1 MTKVISMT
9 YPLWKQLEQLK
20 TSTWVDLTHTFDET
34 IPCFSEFERA
44 KVSTLF
50 NVADDGFYVQNWNIV
65 TQYGTHV
72 DAPIHFVEKTRY
84 LHEIDLKEL
93 VLPLVVLDFSQEVAA
108 DADFILT
115 RDHIKQWETEHG
127 SIEPGTF
134 VAFRSDWSKRWPDI
148 EHFENK
154 DAEGQ
159 LHLPGW
165 GLDALQYL
173 LEDRQVKSI
182 GHETFD
188 TDASVD
194 VVKNGDIVG
203 ERYVLG
209 QDTYQ
214 LELLTN
220 LDQLP
225 TRGAIIYAISPK
237 PNKAPGFPVR
247 AFAIKP

>member
-9 YPLWKQLEQLK
+9 YPLWEQLEQLK
-20 TSTWVDLTHTFDET
+20 TATWVDLTHTFDET

-65 TQYGTHV
+65 TQYGTHI

-93 VLPLVVLDFSQEVAA
+93 VLPLVILDFSQEVAA

-115 RDHIKQWETEHG
+115 RDPIKQWETEHG

-173 LEDRQVKSI
+173 LEDRQVQSI

>member
-9 YPLWKQLEQLK
+9 YPLWEQLEQLK
-20 TSTWVDLTHTFDET
+20 TATWVDLTHTFDET

-65 TQYGTHV
+65 TQYGTHI

-173 LEDRQVKSI
+173 LEDRQVQSI